1 MLHDHDLGDGLNEI
15 LPKAVSIR
23 ALGGN
28 HEHVADTYV
37 FAKIVIQ
44 DIFPKLY
51 ALLAPLSPLMSHPVA
66 TRAGLQYIVVRLSV
80 FELLIY

>member
-51 ALLAPLSPLMSHPVA
+51 ALLAPLMSHPVA
-66 TRAGLQYIVVRLSV
+66 TRAGLQYIIVRLSV